1 MNVFIAAL
9 PPASRGLYIATMKI
23 VFMGSG
29 AFGLP
34 TLRSLCEKH
43 DVALVVTQPDRPA
56 GRKRVMKATPIGQ
69 WASEA
74 GLDVIKPD
82 KCNATEIIERI
93 KAAEADANVV
103 VAYGQKVGDELIS
116 SPRLGRIATVNLHAS
131 LLPKYRGAAPINWA
145 MVEGEDFTG
154 NTVFSLVEKMDAG
167 DMLGQQRTPI
177 DPGETAGELHDRLS
191 EMGPE
196 LVLDVL
202 GQLESGDAKPQVQDE
217 SQVTIARKLS
227 RADAVVDFAASA
239 ETVRRRIHG
248 LTPWP
253 GVTVRYGADR
263 ASLKVLRVEEV
274 RGAATPQAAKAP
286 GVMIGDGVIE
296 CGEGVLRL
304 VEVQMPGKKPIP
316 WVDFQRGQRLPVGTA
331 FDGGA

>member
-1 MNVFIAAL
+1 
-9 PPASRGLYIATMKI
+9 
-23 VFMGSG
+23 MGSG

-34 TLRSLCEKH
+34 TLCALCEKH

-56 GRKRVMKATPIGQ
+56 GRKRVMTPTPIGQ
-69 WASEA
+69 WASEQK
-74 GLDVIKPD
+74 LDVIKPER
-82 KCNATEIIERI
+82 CNTPETIERVR
-93 KAAEADANVV
+93 AANADANVV
-103 VAYGQKVGDELIS
+103 VAYGQKVGDELIA

-145 MVEGEDFTG
+145 MIRGEDFTG

-177 DPGETAGELHDRLS
+177 DPHETAGGLHDRLS
-191 EMGPE
+191 EMGPD

-202 GQLESGDAKPQVQDE
+202 AQLESGSAEPQVQDE
-217 SQVTIARKLS
+217 TQVTIAPKLS
-227 RADAVVDFAASA
+227 RADAVVDFAEPA
-239 ETVRRRIHG
+239 EAVRRRIHG

-253 GVTVRYGADR
+253 GVTVGYGSER
-263 ASLKVLRVEEV
+263 APLKILRVEEV
-274 RGAATPQAAKAP
+274 SGGATSQAAEAP

-296 CGEGVLRL
+296 CGEGALRL
-304 VEVQMPGKKPIP
+304 IDVQAPGKKPTTWIEY
-316 WVDFQRGQRLPVGTA
+316 QRGHRLPTGTV